1 MPLFEL
7 SPNIQESEATGR
19 KRSHDEFTGDAI
31 GAEVSEDVKLPPPVS
46 DHINGDETPTNG
58 DRAPSPASS
67 ELSDPG
73 TATPP
78 RASPSP
84 QTPAKKQAT
93 QTTVASASK
102 STTTLP
108 KRKKLTPAEKA
119 EKDQEAARI
128 KAEKEA
134 AKAEK
139 EAAKAEKEKEAAKLK
154 AEKEKAREE
163 REKKAAI
170 RQVEK
175 AKAEEEKA
183 AKAKEREEKK
193 RQLDEEKKRKEEEKE
208 KKARQQPTLG
218 AFFKVPSTPKKA
230 ADNIQPKSS
239 TPGKPSPAK
248 DTLKASKTE
257 YEKLFQPFFIKD
269 HTRVAHIGPQMDTE
283 TREAKSKILDES
295 IGGQREEEL
304 KTSRFDPVRLFA
316 LPSKPSPRGM
326 LHHPVRH
333 IMEQVFRETEK
344 AENAGPEH
352 VAKIMRDTRQKLSK
366 VPMKVISFSQDV
378 RPPYYGTNTFKPF
391 ALGKLNMSQ
400 LARHPTGRRLPLDY
414 DYDSEAEWQEE
425 EEGEDLDVD
434 DDEEEMDDEDDMDG
448 FLDDSE
454 DAGLSRRIFANTL
467 EPNSTGICFDDGNGA
482 ANQVIHEHRMEFMHD
497 GLQET
502 WGIDPFSTEYWEP
515 EVKKTAGRPAKTS
528 QASETTTKMP
538 PPPTPSNAF
547 AALTGTSGNS
557 GSSTKLVK
565 SELLDDVKR
574 AILDNKALSKV
585 GIIDFLYHQFRDDVS
600 RAEVK
605 NTVELVAEK
614 TGKGRSKE
622 WALKSG
628 HEITS

>member
-19 KRSHDEFTGDAI
+19 KRSHDEMEI
-31 GAEVSEDVKLPPPVS
+31 SEDVKLPPPVS
-46 DHINGDETPTNG
+46 DQINGEETPTNG
-58 DRAPSPASS
+58 GRAPSPASS

-93 QTTVASASK
+93 QTTIASASK

-128 KAEKEA
+128 KAEKE
-134 AKAEK
+134 K
-139 EAAKAEKEKEAAKLK
+139 EKAEKEKEAARLK

-175 AKAEEEKA
+175 AKADAEKA

-193 RQLDEEKKRKEEEKE
+193 RQLDEEKKRKDEEKRRKEEEKE

-230 ADNIQPKSS
+230 VDTIQPKSS

-248 DTLKASKTE
+248 DSLKSSKTE

-269 HTRVAHIGPQMDTE
+269 HTRVAHVGPQMDTE
-283 TREAKSKILDES
+283 TREAKSKILDEC
-295 IGGQREEEL
+295 IDGQREEEL
-304 KTSRFDPVRLFA
+304 KASRFDPVRLFA
-316 LPSKPSPRGM
+316 LPSKSSPRGM

-497 GLQET
+497 GLQQT

-515 EVKKTAGRPAKTS
+515 EIKKTVGRPAKTT

-547 AALTGTSGNS
+547 AALTGASGNS
-557 GSSTKLVK
+557 GASTKLVK

>member
-1 MPLFEL
+1 MPPLREL

-19 KRSHDEFTGDAI
+19 KRSHDEFTGDPMVVDA
-31 GAEVSEDVKLPPPVS
+31 SEDVKLPPSVS
-46 DHINGDETPTNG
+46 DPVNREHTATNG
-58 DRAPSPASS
+58 ERAPSPASS
-67 ELSDPG
+67 ELSEPG
-73 TATPP
+73 TCTPP

-119 EKDQEAARI
+119 EK
-128 KAEKEA
+128 EKEA
-134 AKAEK
+134 ARV
-139 EAAKAEKEKEAAKLK
+139 KAEKEKEVAR
-154 AEKEKAREE
+154 AREE

-170 RQVEK
+170 RQVER
-175 AKAEEEKA
+175 AKAEAEKA

-193 RQLDEEKKRKEEEKE
+193 RQIDEEKKRKEDEKKRKEEEKE

-218 AFFKVPSTPKKA
+218 AFFKAPSTPKKA
-230 ADNIQPKSS
+230 TDNKQTKNGTPRESS
-239 TPGKPSPAK
+239 LTK
-248 DTLKASKTE
+248 DIPKASKTE
-257 YEKLFQPFFIKD
+257 YQKLFQPFFIKD
-269 HTRVAHIGPQMDTE
+269 HTKVARIGPEMDTE

-295 IGGQREEEL
+295 VEGLREGEL
-304 KTSRFDPVRLFA
+304 NGSRFDPVRLFA
-316 LPSKPSPRGM
+316 LPSKPCPRGM
-326 LHHPVRH
+326 LHHPVKH
-333 IMEQVFRETEK
+333 IMEQVFKETEK

-352 VAKIMRDTRQKLSK
+352 VDKIMRDTRRKLSK
-366 VPMKVISFSQDV
+366 VPIKVISFSQDV
-378 RPPYYGTNTFKPF
+378 RPPYYGTITFKPF

-400 LARHPTGRRLPLDY
+400 LARKPTGRRLPLDY

-467 EPNSTGICFDDGNGA
+467 EPKSTGICFESGNGA
-482 ANQVIHEHRMEFMHD
+482 TNQVAHDHRMEFMHD
-497 GLQET
+497 GLQQT
-502 WGIDPFSTEYWEP
+502 WGIDPFSTQYWEP
-515 EVKKTAGRPAKTS
+515 EVKNKTAKPTKTT
-528 QASETTTKMP
+528 QASETAMKMP

-547 AALTGTSGNS
+547 AALTGGSNS
-557 GSSTKLVK
+557 GSALKLVK

-574 AILDNKALSKV
+574 AILENKALSKV
-585 GIIDFLYHQFRDDVS
+585 GIIDFIYHQFRDGAS
-600 RAEVK
+600 RVEVK

-614 TGKGRSKE
+614 TGKGRTKE
-622 WALKSG
+622 WSLKSG
-628 HEITS
+628 HEIAS